1 MQFWRYIFIF
11 FENLII
17 YSKKKKNDLISF
29 LTLTIGHLS
38 QNFKLCQEFEINLFS
53 FKIVTT
59 TTSTTTTTTTRTT
72 TTISTT
78 TTSTTSTTKTC
89 KKFENKR
96 CFYDWAVLISVRSR
110 ETAESCLN
118 ACMEIEE
125 CKNFMIY
132 NSSSGSCLLFRVD
145 VNE

>member
-1 MQFWRYIFIF
+1 MTVREYQTRMMIFTNAILTVYFYF
-11 FENLII
+11 FRKLN
-17 YSKKKKNDLISF
+17 YSFKKKKNDLISF
-29 LTLTIGHLS
+29 LTLTIEHLS

-89 KKFENKR
+89 KKNRKYTMFLRLGCPHK
-96 CFYDWAVLISVRSR
+96 C
-110 ETAESCLN
+110 
-118 ACMEIEE
+118 
-125 CKNFMIY
+125 
-132 NSSSGSCLLFRVD
+132 
-145 VNE
+145 